1 MDNDQPVMTVFHR
14 SINRTNLLMGCDR
27 GLFLLLSCVVASL
40 LFSAMTRYTIIS
52 GGLLWLFGLAALR
65 AMAKADPH
73 MKQVFVRSAFN
84 QRRFYPSRSCYRKVG
99 RKTPKKWL

>member
-1 MDNDQPVMTVFHR
+1 MENDQPVMTTSHR

-52 GGLLWLFGLAALR
+52 GGLLWLFGLAGLR
-65 AMAKADPH
+65 AMAKADPL
-73 MKQVFVRSAFN
+73 MKQVFVRHAFN
-84 QRRFYPSRSCYRKVG
+84 QRKFYPSRSCYQKVG